1 MWGVVELRLPFLR
14 VFQGEI
20 AVARKHYIEAD
31 AAFQKAL
38 GIAQAISN
46 PTQLW
51 RTFFAMGNY
60 HIEVGQHEKAQGSY
74 RAARDVI
81 EGIKAGLQNSN
92 LRNSLQNFS
101 PVKLINRLCESD

>member
-1 MWGVVELRLPFLR
+1 VWGVVELRLPFLR

-20 AVARKHYIEAD
+20 AVARKHYIESD

-92 LRNSLQNFS
+92 LRNNLQNFS
-101 PVKLINRLCESD
+101 PVKLIDRLCESD